1 MNFLNKLSHF
11 VLSLAMIVL
20 IFLSTDAQTNQQT
33 SEQGAKSDQQARTT
47 PESKSSTEA
56 REMQSKLDNLL
67 SLVEHQQRIL
77 LELQKRVIELEAK
90 NHPNVT
96 TPPANLSLPI
106 IAGVVVKPVAETT
119 STLTRKETNGK
130 STLPVTQTQTKPQ
143 DKPPLIAGWDKAHAV
158 LRSADGRFETN
169 IQGYTQLDF
178 HGYESGN
185 HPPNTFL
192 MRRARF
198 ILEGKLEKYFDYR
211 FEGDFADTTSTILRD
226 GYIRIHRLEE
236 LQLTFGQFRQPFSQ
250 EEMRLDNT
258 QDFIERSL
266 VNNLAPSRSPGIM
279 VSGTINKGAFEYQ
292 LGAYNGKGL
301 LANNNNGTPDTA
313 LRLRFAPWKNGN
325 TTLTKGLYFG
335 GAYSQGRNFN
345 GQSVRGLTES
355 RSITFFAPE
364 TVNGKL
370 YRANGELTWLLG
382 PAAIRAEYDQTNQA
396 RANLGVG
403 GTNLPGVVAKGY
415 MGQFTYLLTGEAKPE
430 STATIPKHSVFD
442 TENGKPGFGAWE
454 LKFRY
459 SNLQISDGTAR
470 SNRAETFYTGV
481 NWYLNRFV
489 RYLLDLGFE
498 RFNDPLRSP
507 KPGDRNYFVVLSRMQ
522 FTL

>member
-1 MNFLNKLSHF
+1 MIFTTHLSRF
-11 VLSLAMIVL
+11 ILTAAMVAL
-20 IFLSTDAQTNQQT
+20 IFLSADAQISRKASEPEAKPEKQT
-33 SEQGAKSDQQARTT
+33 RTT
-47 PESKSSTEA
+47 PENHSSGEGS
-56 REMQSKLDNLL
+56 EMQLKIDRLE
-67 SLVEHQQRIL
+67 SLVEQQQKML
-77 LELQKRVIELEAK
+77 AELHKRVIELEEK
-90 NHPNVT
+90 NQASAT
-96 TPPANLSLPI
+96 QQAANLSVPVT
-106 IAGVVVKPVAETT
+106 AKVFVKPEAEAL
-119 STLTRKETNGK
+119 SSSNPNEPASKDA
-130 STLPVTQTQTKPQ
+130 SPVRQTQTKPQ
-143 DKPPLIAGWDKAHAV
+143 DKPLLLAGWDKAHAV

-226 GYIRIHRLEE
+226 GYIRIHRIDE
-236 LQLTFGQFRQPFSQ
+236 LQFTFGQFRQPFSQ
-250 EEMRLDNT
+250 EEMRQDNT
-258 QDFIERSL
+258 QDFVERSL

-279 VSGTINKGAFEYQ
+279 ASGTFNKGAFEYQ

-301 LANNNNGTPDTA
+301 LVNNNNGTPDAA

-325 TTLTKGLYFG
+325 TFLTKGIYFG
-335 GAYSQGRNFN
+335 GAYGQGRNFN

-355 RSITFFAPE
+355 RSIIFFAPE

-382 PAAIRAEYDQTNQA
+382 PAAVRVEYDQINQA
-396 RANLGVG
+396 RDNLGIG
-403 GTNLPGVVAKGY
+403 GSNLPGVVAKGY
-415 MGQFTYLLTGEAKPE
+415 MGQFTYLLTGEDKPE
-430 STATIPKHSVFD
+430 STATIPKHNLFD
-442 TENGKPGFGAWE
+442 TENGRRGYGAWE

-459 SNLQISDGTAR
+459 SNLQIADGTIR

-489 RYLLDLGFE
+489 RYLFDVGFE
-498 RFNDPLRSP
+498 RFKDPLRSP
-507 KPGDRNYFVVLSRMQ
+507 KPGDKNYLVVLSRMQ

>member
-1 MNFLNKLSHF
+1 
-11 VLSLAMIVL
+11 MIVRNNPTRGTL
-20 IFLSTDAQTNQQT
+20 IFALLGVILLSAGARASQKATDQDAASEKPSRTT
-33 SEQGAKSDQQARTT
+33 SENQSSDETVGQQL
-47 PESKSSTEA
+47 KID
-56 REMQSKLDNLL
+56 KLLAIIEQQQRLL
-67 SLVEHQQRIL
+67 S
-77 LELQKRVIELEAK
+77 ELQKRVLDLEAK
-90 NHPNVT
+90 SSAVVT
-96 TPPANLSLPI
+96 PAASSL
-106 IAGVVVKPVAETT
+106 AVPVAAKVLGTPDAAAVST
-119 STLTRKETNGK
+119 SNGK
-130 STLPVTQTQTKPQ
+130 EISGKPAIPSATNLAKAQ
-143 DKPPLIAGWDKAHAV
+143 DKPPLLAGWDKAHAV

-178 HGYESGN
+178 HGYASGN
-185 HPPNTFL
+185 HPPNSFL

-226 GYIRIHRLEE
+226 GYIRIHRIDE

-258 QDFIERSL
+258 QDFVERSL

-279 VSGTINKGAFEYQ
+279 ISGTINKGAFEYQ

-301 LANNNNGTPDTA
+301 LVQNNNGTPDTA

-325 TTLTKGLYFG
+325 NFLAKGLYFG
-335 GAYSQGRNFN
+335 GAYGQGRSFN
-345 GQSVRGLTES
+345 GQSVRGLSES

-382 PAAIRAEYDQTNQA
+382 PAAIRVEYDQTNQA
-396 RANLGVG
+396 RANLGPG
-403 GTNLPGVVAKGY
+403 LTNLPGVVAKGY
-415 MGQFTYLLTGEAKPE
+415 MGQVTYLLTGESKPE
-430 STATIPKHSVFD
+430 STATLPKHSLFD
-442 TENGKPGFGAWE
+442 RETGKLGLGAWE

-459 SNLQISDGTAR
+459 ANLQISDGSSR
-470 SNRAETFYTGV
+470 SNRAETIYTGV

-489 RYLLDLGFE
+489 RYLLDFGFE

-507 KPGDRNYFVVLSRMQ
+507 KPGDKNYFVVLSRMQ

>member
-1 MNFLNKLSHF
+1 MIFWNKTIRRSITFALLGLNFLFAEAQASQK
-11 VLSLAMIVL
+11 A
-20 IFLSTDAQTNQQT
+20 TDQEVK
-33 SEQGAKSDQQARTT
+33 SEKQSRTT
-47 PESKSSTEA
+47 PETKSSDEP
-56 REMQSKLDNLL
+56 LDRQVHIDKLL
-67 SLVEHQQRIL
+67 SIIEQQQRL
-77 LELQKRVIELEAK
+77 LSDLQKRVIDLEGKLPAGATTSAANLFASTEAK
-90 NHPNVT
+90 VQMTPEPASLSTPNQKEVSAK
-96 TPPANLSLPI
+96 PAVP
-106 IAGVVVKPVAETT
+106 
-119 STLTRKETNGK
+119 STQNQAKA
-130 STLPVTQTQTKPQ
+130 Q
-143 DKPPLIAGWDKAHAV
+143 DKPPLLAGWDKAHAV

-178 HGYESGN
+178 HGYASGN

-198 ILEGKLEKYFDYR
+198 ILEGRLEKYFDYR

-226 GYIRIHRLEE
+226 GYIRVHRIDE
-236 LQLTFGQFRQPFSQ
+236 LQITLGQFRQPFSQ

-258 QDFIERSL
+258 QDFVERSL

-292 LGAYNGKGL
+292 LGAFNGKGL
-301 LANNNNGTPDTA
+301 LAQNNNGTPDTA
-313 LRLRFAPWKNGN
+313 LRLRFAPWKNDN
-325 TTLTKGLYFG
+325 NFLAKGLYFG
-335 GAYSQGRNFN
+335 GAFGQGRSFN
-345 GQSVRGLTES
+345 GQSVRGLSES

-382 PAAIRAEYDQTNQA
+382 PAAIRVEYDQTNQA
-396 RANLGVG
+396 RANLGANL
-403 GTNLPGVVAKGY
+403 TNLPGVVAKGY
-415 MGQFTYLLTGEAKPE
+415 MGQFTYLLTGESKPE
-430 STATIPKHSVFD
+430 STATLPKHSLFD
-442 TENGKPGFGAWE
+442 NENGKLGLGAWE

-459 SNLQISDGTAR
+459 ANLQISDGTSR

-489 RYLLDLGFE
+489 RYLFDLGIE

-507 KPGDRNYFVVLSRMQ
+507 KPGDKNYLVVLSRMQ

>member
-11 VLSLAMIVL
+11 VLSIAMIVL
-20 IFLSTDAQTNQQT
+20 IFLSADAQTNQQAP
-33 SEQGAKSDQQARTT
+33 EQEAKSDRQALAT
-47 PESKSSTEA
+47 PESKSSTETK
-56 REMQSKLDNLL
+56 EMQSKIDKLV
-67 SLVEHQQRIL
+67 SLVEQQQRIL
-77 LELQKRVIELEAK
+77 LELQKRVVELEAK
-90 NHPNVT
+90 NPANVNT
-96 TPPANLSLPI
+96 QPANLSLPVT
-106 IAGVVVKPVAETT
+106 AGLVMKPEAETT
-119 STLTRKETNGK
+119 STLNHKETNDK
-130 STLPVTQTQTKPQ
+130 STLPVTQTQAKPQ

-178 HGYESGN
+178 HGYASGN

-211 FEGDFADTTSTILRD
+211 FEGDFVDTTSTVLRD

-258 QDFIERSL
+258 QDFVERSL

-279 VSGTINKGAFEYQ
+279 ASGTINQGAFEYQ
-292 LGAYNGKGL
+292 LGVYNGKGL
-301 LANNNNGTPDTA
+301 LVNNNNGTPDTA
-313 LRLRFAPWKNGN
+313 LRLRFAPWKNGSSF
-325 TTLTKGLYFG
+325 LTKGLYFG

-403 GTNLPGVVAKGY
+403 GVNLPGVVAKGY

-430 STATIPKHSVFD
+430 ASATLPKHNMFD

-489 RYLLDLGFE
+489 RYLFDLGFE

-507 KPGDRNYFVVLSRMQ
+507 KPGDRNYLVVLSRMQ